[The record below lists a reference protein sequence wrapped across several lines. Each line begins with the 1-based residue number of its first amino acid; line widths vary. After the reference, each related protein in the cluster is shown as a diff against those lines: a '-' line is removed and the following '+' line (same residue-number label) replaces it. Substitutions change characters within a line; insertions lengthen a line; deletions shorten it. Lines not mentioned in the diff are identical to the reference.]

1 MLARAI
7 NATTIIEFG
16 TSFGVSTLHLAA
28 ALRDNGGGKL
38 ITSEFEPT
46 KIARARANIAAGGL
60 ADLVEIR
67 EGDAL
72 QTLAQDLPES
82 IDLLLLDGAKGLYL
96 DILSLVEQRLRVGTL
111 IVADNAE
118 WSPTIWRVSARRTRA
133 TCRSPLP
140 KISNC
145 RCGYRHRKRVQTARR
160 ENRQPVTRETLNNA
174 PSQSKTAF
182 LEAFDAPFQQS
193 GRGGGQAL
201 LLDAEYAS
209 RETIDRRSSWHLTMF
224 VLHYSPMTFT
234 ITRLSRCPS
243 NSA

>member
-1 MLARAI
+1 MASKDDYVAFYSRAKDAHLAVSRETGMLLYMLARAI
-7 NATTIIEFG
+7 NARTIIEFG

-46 KIARARANIAAGGL
+46 KIARARANIAAGEL

-96 DILSLVEQRLRVGTL
+96 DILSLVEERLRVGAL

-118 WSPTIWRVSARRTRA
+118 WSPDYLARV
-133 TCRSPLP
+133 RSPDQ
-140 KISNC
+140 
-145 RCGYRHRKRVQTARR
+145 GYMSVPFAEDIELSMRVAASQKGTDRKT
-160 ENRQPVTRETLNNA
+160 
-174 PSQSKTAF
+174 
-182 LEAFDAPFQQS
+182 
-193 GRGGGQAL
+193 
-201 LLDAEYAS
+201 
-209 RETIDRRSSWHLTMF
+209 
-224 VLHYSPMTFT
+224 
-234 ITRLSRCPS
+234 
-243 NSA
+243 